1 MEKKTTR
8 PQVRSN
14 YPAQQSPLLKLK
26 RSGRV
31 IAMLIIFL
39 TVKQGTTS
47 AQSTVNAGE
56 STIQIDNANSLEYV
70 ETPTE
75 KIRKLI
81 GDVQLRQT
89 GMRMTCD
96 SAYLY
101 MDQNNVDA
109 MGHVHIIQGDTLN
122 IYSKRLKYFGNQRK
136 AILNDSVRLVDPNMT
151 ITTDQ
156 LNYNTKTHLATYLT
170 GGTLKNDS
178 SALTSKHG
186 YYYNDTKDAFFKDDV
201 KLVDPRFTLTADTL
215 QFNTASKISYFLGPT
230 HIVNDSGDIMY
241 CEGGFYDT
249 RNDSAFFTKH
259 PSFTKKAQKLLADS
273 INYNAKT
280 KIGIARTN
288 ITFTDT
294 SEKMIVLGN
303 YAFYNNRTKYLLVT
317 KKPVLINILKTDS
330 LYLGCDTMISKT
342 DTVNHYHNFYA
353 FHHVKIYKSDMQ
365 GVCDS
370 LSYSDKDSVF
380 HLYYNPVL
388 WVQTSQLKGDTILM
402 FLHNRHIDHL
412 KLLKNAFV
420 INVADSIHYNQVKGR
435 NMTGYFKDNELDKL
449 HVLGNG
455 ESIYFAKTDSG
466 KNVGVNK
473 ATCSN
478 MMLYFKDKKVDHIV
492 FLVKPDAVLN
502 PPSSLKPEDLKLKDF
517 QWLEKRRPKSK
528 RELLE

>member
-1 MEKKTTR
+1 M
-8 PQVRSN
+8 
-14 YPAQQSPLLKLK
+14 L
-26 RSGRV
+26 V
-31 IAMLIIFL
+31 IFFTAIP
-39 TVKQGTTS
+39 VAAS
-47 AQSTVNAGE
+47 AQSTINTGE

-70 ETPTE
+70 ETPTA

-122 IYSKRLKYFGNQRK
+122 IYSKRLKYFGNKRQ
-136 AILNDSVRLVDPNMT
+136 AILNDSVKLVDPNMT

-156 LNYNTKTHLATYLT
+156 LNYNTRTHLATYFT

-178 SALTSKHG
+178 SVLTSKHG
-186 YYYNDTKDAFFKDDV
+186 YYYNDTKDAFFKYNV
-201 KLVDPRFTLTADTL
+201 KLVDPKFTLTADTL
-215 QFNTASKISYFLGPT
+215 RFNSASKISYFLGPT
-230 HIVNDSGDIMY
+230 HIVNDSGDVIY
-241 CEGGFYDT
+241 CESGFYDT
-249 RNDSAFFTKH
+249 RKDSAFFTKH
-259 PSFTKKAQKLLADS
+259 ASLAEKAQNLLADS
-273 INYNAKT
+273 INYNARTKT
-280 KIGIARTN
+280 GIARN
-288 ITFTDT
+288 HVVFTDT
-294 SEKMIVLGN
+294 AEKMMVLSN
-303 YAFYNNRTKYLLVT
+303 YGYYNGKTKYLLAT
-317 KKPVLINILKTDS
+317 KKPVLINIGKTDS
-330 LYLGCDTMISKT
+330 LYLGGDTLISIT
-342 DTVNHYHNFYA
+342 DTVNNYHNFYV

-370 LSYSDKDSVF
+370 LSYSGKDSVF

-402 FLHNRHIDHL
+402 FLRNRHMDHL

-420 INVADSIHYNQVKGR
+420 INIADSTHYNQVKGK
-435 NMTGYFKDNELDKL
+435 NMTGYFKNNQLDRL
-449 HVLGNG
+449 HVSGNG
-455 ESIYFAKTDSG
+455 ESLYFAKSDSG

-478 MMLYFKDKKVDHIV
+478 MMLYFADKKVDHIV

-502 PPSSLKPEDLKLKDF
+502 PPGQMKPEDLKLKDF
-517 QWLEKRRPKSK
+517 QWLENRRPKSK
-528 RELLE
+528 RDLFE